1 MPSEAVSEMILVIAV
16 VIVGLLVL
24 SFTMAY
30 LLPQISFANAQS
42 QAGNIAQS
50 SVLSVGPLLINQ
62 TTKVGSAVV
71 VYNNPSV
78 NGYVYIV
85 AFTEPSY
92 LQPSVGILTPSPSS
106 SPSFVV
112 YLPNGTQAKQVLIGT
127 VYDVGGQKL
136 YYNPSQP
143 LVAYKVP
150 FNTPVTI
157 KVNGVT
163 NNDIVVVW
171 VLYNPGYWFRVSYSF
186 TGVPS

>member
-1 MPSEAVSEMILVIAV
+1 MPSEAVSELILVVAV

-24 SFTMAY
+24 GFTTAY

-42 QAGNIAQS
+42 EASNIAQS

-62 TTKVGSAVV
+62 TTDVGSAVV
-71 VYNNPSV
+71 VYNNPSIK
-78 NGYVYIV
+78 GYVYIV
-85 AFTEPSY
+85 AFPAPSY
-92 LQPSVGILTPSPSS
+92 MQSSVGILTPSS
-106 SPSFVV
+106 SPSFTV
-112 YLPNGTQAKQVLIGT
+112 YLPNGTQAKQVLIST
-127 VYDVGGQKL
+127 VYDVGGQKI
-136 YYNPSQP
+136 YYNTSQP
-143 LVAYKVP
+143 LTAYQVP

-163 NNDIVVVW
+163 SNDILVVW